1 MDADAITVQTGGY
14 NATTPWEDPAWRN
27 DALHW
32 INQQLARHH
41 TRPQG
46 QVQARLRPWSVVL
59 RIPLSNGQLAWFK
72 ANPPGSAFEPALA
85 QALHTWVPGKVL
97 EPLAVDTSHAWSLM
111 PDGGPLFAQTLRR
124 DSRDINSWEEMM
136 REYAQLQHSLTRH
149 ADQLLALGLPDFR
162 PSRLPERLSAHLR
175 STSALQPHER
185 TELRSRLPLF
195 TAWCQQLA
203 ASTVPSSVD
212 HSDLHDG
219 SVLASGGRYI
229 FFDWGDASLAHP
241 FTSLLVAAR
250 VIGEQ
255 IGPTEA
261 PTALSRVRDAYLEPW
276 TEGGN
281 SLTDLRHLASLACRV
296 AVISRADTWG
306 RVFPDVHLTTAD
318 HDAHVAR
325 WLRELLQ
332 DPPL

>member
-1 MDADAITVQTGGY
+1 MDADAITVETGGY
-14 NATTPWEDPAWRN
+14 DATTPWEDPAWRSE
-27 DALHW
+27 ALHW
-32 INQQLARHH
+32 ITRQLARHNAP
-41 TRPQG
+41 PQG
-46 QVQARLRPWSVVL
+46 RLQARLRPWSVVL
-59 RIPLSNGQLAWFK
+59 RIPLSNGRLAWFK

-97 EPLAVDTSHAWSLM
+97 EPLAVDTSRAWSLM
-111 PDGGPLFAQTLRR
+111 PDGGPLFAQTLRHV
-124 DSRDINSWEEMM
+124 SSWEEMM
-136 REYAQLQHSLTRH
+136 REYAQMQRALTPH
-149 ADQLLALGLPDFR
+149 TDQLLALGLPDFQ
-162 PSRLPERLSAHLR
+162 PSRLPERFSAHLQ
-175 STSALQPHER
+175 STSAFQPNER
-185 TELRSRLPLF
+185 AALHDRLPLF
-195 TAWCQQLA
+195 TDWCQQLA
-203 ASTVPSSVD
+203 ASTVPSSLD

-219 SVLASGGRYI
+219 SVLASGGQYI

-250 VIGEQ
+250 VIREHFGSAR
-255 IGPTEA
+255 A

-276 TEGGN
+276 TEHGN
-281 SLTDLRHLASLACRV
+281 TLTDLRRLASIACRV

-306 RVFPDVHLTTAD
+306 RVFPGAHLTAAD